1 MVCVKLTCEVSTIW
15 FKMASTTACHK
26 RKGNADEDS
35 NCDGNDDI
43 SEWSDVTDFAINEW
57 WQLREELNNY
67 PDFIH
72 MKDLKQQKR
81 SSILRYVYQA
91 QLFEEKFGLD
101 ALSDHQKQRRNM
113 YERAAQL
120 KVAHYEEEEC
130 DERNVVAKKP
140 RVDHDLI
147 EGMHCG
153 SGALY
158 RLPIWY
164 PKTEETQGE
173 GPNFG
178 GCDTLWRRPGGK

>member
-1 MVCVKLTCEVSTIW
+1 
-15 FKMASTTACHK
+15 MASTTARHK
-26 RKGNADEDS
+26 GKGNADQDS
-35 NCDGNDDI
+35 NCCGKDDT
-43 SEWSDVTDFAINEW
+43 SECSDVTDFSINEW

-101 ALSDHQKQRRNM
+101 ALSDHQKERRNM

-120 KVAHYEEEEC
+120 KVTPYEEKEC

-140 RVDHDLI
+140 RVNYDLI
-147 EGMHCG
+147 EDMRCRSVTLYMDPL
-153 SGALY
+153 SGIPLY
-158 RLPIWY
+158 GPPIWY
-164 PKTEETQGE
+164 PKIDESKGE
-173 GPNFG
+173 GSN
-178 GCDTLWRRPGGK
+178 C